1 MTHRARALLV
11 VAGAIFAL
19 ASPTAAFAQTR
30 LIATVG
36 TNDTHTISLTTAAG
50 APVRDIAAGAY
61 EIEVRD
67 RSDMHNFHLSGPGV
81 NRSTSIDFVG
91 TVTWNVTLADESRYE
106 YVCDAHPGTMN
117 GEFTTGGGP
126 PQPPPPPLPPV
137 GARLIATVGP
147 GFTISLRTTRGS
159 RITRLRP
166 GRYTIVVRD
175 RSRSHSFHLYGRG
188 VNKRTRIRFAG
199 TTTWRVSFSRGVRY
213 RFRCNAHPGRMRGSF
228 RT

>member
-1 MTHRARALLV
+1 MSHRARALLV
-11 VAGAIFAL
+11 AGVAILAL

-30 LIATVG
+30 LIGTVG
-36 TNDTHTISLTTAAG
+36 TNNSFTISLTTAAG
-50 APVRDIAAGAY
+50 TPVRDIPAGTY

-67 RSDMHNFHLSGPGV
+67 RSDMHNFHLTGPGV
-81 NRSTSIDFVG
+81 NRSTSVDFVG
-91 TVTWNVTLADESRYE
+91 TVTWTVTLADESRYE
-106 YVCDAHPGTMN
+106 YVCDPHAGQMN

-126 PQPPPPPLPPV
+126 PPPPPPPLPPV
-137 GARLIATVGP
+137 GARLFATVGP
-147 GFTISLRTTRGS
+147 GFRISFRTARGA

-175 RSRSHSFHLYGRG
+175 RSRSHSFHLFGRG

-199 TTTWRVSFSRGVRY
+199 TTTWRVTFRRGVRY
-213 RFRCNAHPGRMRGSF
+213 RFRCNAHPNRMRGSF